1 MCLKIVDK
9 YDILNDDNS
18 FTDVIDF
25 EDIYKEDTI
34 VVINENLNDII
45 NSFTYT
51 FIVSAFVNQA
61 MNAYR
66 KKQKSSNKVRFVLD
80 EFQYLY
86 IPDLKDKIETV
97 TENGCEIDVMIQSF
111 NQIDDAL
118 KIIDFCDN
126 IICMGTMDYDA
137 AKLVYVLSGIDVS
150 TLSALKCIV
159 IEKNNRITQ
168 ITSYSKDKEFI
179 Y

>member
-1 MCLKIVDK
+1 MMAHGKTESRLTCAGQAAHLGADYSDKLFYELSADIMCLKLVDK

-51 FIVSAFVNQA
+51 FIVSAFVNQT

-66 KKQKSSNKVRFVLD
+66 KSRR
-80 EFQYLY
+80 
-86 IPDLKDKIETV
+86 
-97 TENGCEIDVMIQSF
+97 
-111 NQIDDAL
+111 A
-118 KIIDFCDN
+118 
-126 IICMGTMDYDA
+126 
-137 AKLVYVLSGIDVS
+137 
-150 TLSALKCIV
+150 V
-159 IEKNNRITQ
+159 IK
-168 ITSYSKDKEFI
+168 
-179 Y
+179 